1 MSGVTLS
8 TPDSTGRVTPV
19 DVVDPQPGVLDRG
32 EDRVDR
38 ELEARPVDLLAGVGG
53 AGPDRARD
61 RPANGG
67 R

>member
-19 DVVDPQPGVLDRG
+19 NAVDPQAGVLERG

-38 ELEARPVDLLAGVGG
+38 GLEARPVDLPAGISG

-61 RPANGG
+61 GTANGG